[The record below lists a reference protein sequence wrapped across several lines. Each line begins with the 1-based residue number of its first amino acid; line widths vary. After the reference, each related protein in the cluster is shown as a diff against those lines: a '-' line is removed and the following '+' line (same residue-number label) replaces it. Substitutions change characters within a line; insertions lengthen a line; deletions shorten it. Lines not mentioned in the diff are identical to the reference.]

1 MDEAPLSPDQAPD
14 QARDQDPDSA
24 LLLAGARAK
33 LRPGLTLVATP
44 LGAAGD
50 VTLRTL
56 AALREADLLLAE
68 DTRRLRKLM
77 EIHGIPVAGRPVW
90 RCDSHKEAEA
100 AAGLLPRL
108 AEGARAVF
116 ASDAGTPGISDP
128 GARLAAAVLAGGGAV
143 SALPGPS
150 AAILGFTLAGLTA
163 ERFFFAGFPPSK
175 SGDRRRLLES
185 LAAVPGAL
193 IFYEAP
199 HRLPESLAEMAA
211 VLGPRP
217 AAVARELTKLHE
229 EIRRAPLDELAAHY
243 AEAGPPKGEI
253 VVVVDAPPPDSGPA
267 VTEADLDSAIRA
279 ALEAG
284 ESVKDAAAAL
294 AEALGLP
301 RKQVYSRALELKKT
315 RG

>member
-1 MDEAPLSPDQAPD
+1 MTEASPQPEAEPE
-14 QARDQDPDSA
+14 AEAEREASF
-24 LLLAGARAK
+24 LEGVRAK
-33 LRPGLTLVATP
+33 LRPGLTLAATP
-44 LGAAGD
+44 LGAADD

-56 AALREADLLLAE
+56 AALREADILLAE

-77 EIHGIPVAGRPVW
+77 EIHGIALNGRPLW

-108 AEGARAVF
+108 AEGAKAVF

-128 GARLAAAVLAGGGAV
+128 GARLAAALLAGGAQV

-150 AAILGFTLAGLTA
+150 AAILAFTLAGLTA

-175 SGDRRRLLES
+175 AGDRRRFLES

-199 HRLPESLAEMAA
+199 HRLPESLAAMAA
-211 VLGPRP
+211 ALGPRP
-217 AAVARELTKLHE
+217 AAVARELTKLYE
-229 EIRRAPLDELAAHY
+229 EIRRAPLDVLAAHY

-253 VVVVDAPPPDSGPA
+253 VVVADAPLPQS
-267 VTEADLDSAIRA
+267 EAPEAEDLDAAILA

-284 ESVKDAAAAL
+284 ESVRDAAAAL
-294 AEALGLP
+294 AEALNLP
-301 RKQVYSRALELKKT
+301 RKHIYARALALKAS
-315 RG
+315 RGG